1 MKTVAIIAIGDELLN
16 GFTVDTNSHWLKE
29 RLWDFS
35 LSISRAVN
43 IPDNHD
49 LIISELEFCINNNI
63 DYIFI
68 SGGLGPTHDDIT
80 KSTLS
85 RFLKLP
91 IVINDEHLTKLKK
104 KFTKKKNERRINSS
118 AQSMLFSQ
126 AEILDSFKPIP
137 NDIGTALGMTG
148 EYANS
153 RFFILPGV
161 PKEYKDMITNHI
173 IPYYISNE
181 PISNRSITIKTTG
194 ITESYLFNMIKEI
207 IYKNNKRFKFSIL
220 PHFTGVNIRII
231 QIDNNFCLD
240 DTKKEL
246 LKKIG
251 KFCYGYNNDS
261 LDKVVSRLMLKHKLT
276 ISIAES
282 CTGGLISKQLTDNP
296 GSSNSIVGGVV
307 AYSNEIKNKI
317 LQVPE
322 SILKKYGA
330 VSSNVAEIMAINV
343 ANLYETDI
351 GLSITGIAGPTGGSD
366 DKPIGL
372 YYVGIFIKGQFF
384 SEMYQSKI
392 NDRKIN
398 REISSMTALNLLRL
412 KIKENYE

>member
-29 RLWDFS
+29 RLRDFS

-43 IPDNHD
+43 VPDNEE
-49 LIISELEFCINNNI
+49 LIISELEFCIRNNI
-63 DYIFI
+63 DYVFI

-80 KSTLS
+80 KHTLS
-85 RFLKLP
+85 VFFKLP
-91 IVINDEHLTKLKK
+91 IVINDSHLNQIKK
-104 KFTKKKNERRINSS
+104 KFSKKKNERNMNSS
-118 AQSMLFSQ
+118 THSMLSSQ

-137 NDIGTALGMTG
+137 NDIGTALGMAG

-153 RFFILPGV
+153 FFFVLPGV
-161 PKEYKDMITNHI
+161 PKEYKDMIANHI

-181 PISNRSITIKTTG
+181 PTSNPSITVKTSG

-207 IYKNNKRFKFSIL
+207 IYNNKKRFKFSIL

-240 DTKKEL
+240 DIRKEL

-251 KFCYGYNNDS
+251 KFYYGYNNDS
-261 LDKVVSRLMLKHKLT
+261 LDKVVSKLMLKHKLT

-296 GSSNSIVGGVV
+296 GSSNFIAGGVV

-317 LQVPE
+317 LQVPQ

-330 VSSNVAEIMAINV
+330 VSSNVAELMANNV

-372 YYVGIFIKGQFF
+372 YYVGIFIKGHFF

-398 REISSMTALNLLRL
+398 REISSIAALNLLRL